1 MTPNRP
7 YIPIL
12 LSCLL
17 LGLCACSSTSGLEDG
32 EQLYTGLKKIEYT
45 NYEPGQHFENV
56 KAEVEAALA
65 AAPNG
70 ALLGSS
76 YYTTPLQWHLWIWNA
91 WHDDTSKFGQWM
103 TRSFGRAPILMSAV
117 NPQLR
122 ASIAQSLLQKHGY
135 FQGRVGFEN

>member
-45 NYEPGQHFENV
+45 
-56 KAEVEAALA
+56 
-65 AAPNG
+65 
-70 ALLGSS
+70 
-76 YYTTPLQWHLWIWNA
+76 
-91 WHDDTSKFGQWM
+91 
-103 TRSFGRAPILMSAV
+103 
-117 NPQLR
+117 
-122 ASIAQSLLQKHGY
+122 
-135 FQGRVGFEN
+135 